1 MARDAKLTI
10 KFDSTST
17 VAPLT
22 NYVQTVSSALNA
34 TTDTRSA
41 WLNFGGFLATQA
53 DAAAFG
59 AQLDSPVP
67 GTSNVPLLH
76 SGSRDQLYLRV
87 AYDVYA
93 SYATTTALR
102 FVVEGTQ
109 DVTAA
114 SPVVYTLGQTVA
126 TGVQTAYAPTLTLT
140 SVSGSTATISNAG
153 AYTVT
158 FSTTSPNI
166 SLGTALVQP
175 IAVGSRVQ
183 LSAGTTVAAPFLAAT
198 NYYVVASTTTYVQLS
213 LTVGGAAIQAT
224 NTGTGTQTLTVFS
237 HGLAVGDLIALTTVG
252 GLTIDALTPNAN
264 SVYQVMSTPADN
276 TFTLGAGPGSTKSNV
291 NVSGNALALAG
302 TLSSPVFRKA
312 TGGRI
317 ASVPLAPHFAGSIR
331 LNVQGAGASAAGGL
345 IIASASLAYGRD
357 SAAIG

>member
-10 KFDSTST
+10 KWDSTAT

-22 NYVQTVSSALNA
+22 GYVQTVSSVLNA

-41 WLNFGGFLATQA
+41 WLNFGGLIATQA

-59 AQLDSPVP
+59 AQNDLSVP

-76 SGSRDQLYLRV
+76 SGSRDQMYLRV

-102 FVVEGTQ
+102 FLIEGTQ
-109 DVTAA
+109 DATAG

-153 AYTVT
+153 SYPLTVVANQVNLPLT
-158 FSTTSPNI
+158 
-166 SLGTALVQP
+166 TALVQP

-183 LSAGTTVAAPFLAAT
+183 LTGTAPTGFATST
-198 NYYVVASTTTYVQLS
+198 NYYVVASTTTYIQLS
-213 LTVGGAAIQAT
+213 ATLGGAAIT
-224 NTGTGTQTLTVFS
+224 PTTTGTSVVAVVQN

-252 GLTIDALTPNAN
+252 GLTIDALTPVAN
-264 SVYQVMSTPADN
+264 STYQVVATPTDN
-276 TFTLGAGPGSTKSNV
+276 TFTLGAGPGATKAGANA
-291 NVSGNALALAG
+291 SGTALALAG

-317 ASVPLAPHFAGSIR
+317 ASVPLAPNFAGSIR
-331 LNVQGAGASAAGGL
+331 LNVQGAGSSAAGGL
-345 IIASASLAYGRD
+345 IIASASIVYGRD